1 MPNLKTRIALILVVS
16 FLFIATAPAK
26 AEAPKISKQMT
37 LEFIALQNP
46 KQYAKIK
53 MADYSWGHQQYVC
66 LTALWGKESAWNHK
80 ADNPNSSAFGIAQ
93 MLGETAKHPLTQINN
108 GLRYIKHRYDK
119 PCNAWKFWRSRHWY

>member
-1 MPNLKTRIALILVVS
+1 MPNIKTRIALVMIAAS
-16 FLFIATAPAK
+16 LFVATPAK
-26 AEAPKISKQMT
+26 AEAPKISKQVT
-37 LEFIALQNP
+37 LEYIALQNP

-53 MADYSWGHQQYVC
+53 MADYSWGNQQYVC

-80 ADNPNSSAFGIAQ
+80 ADNPHSTAFGIAQ

>member
-1 MPNLKTRIALILVVS
+1 MPNLKTRIALVMIAAS
-16 FLFIATAPAK
+16 LFVATPAK
-26 AEAPKISKQMT
+26 AEAPKISKQIT

-66 LTALWGKESAWNHK
+66 LSALWGKESAWNHK
-80 ADNPNSSAFGIAQ
+80 ADNPYSTAFGIAQ